1 MSLQTPVS
9 SARDE
14 VRQVVPKPQQVFEEK
29 KP

>member
-14 VRQVVPKPQQVFEEK
+14 VQVDPKPQQVFEEK